1 MTYELDLSLDGELD
15 VDRGFLLVNDV
26 GPVRRVKAL
35 KIVGFTDP
43 LWDRVAAMVCPFWTD
58 WMRGAVEG
66 GTTTTPKPPD
76 PTPPAGEGPSRPIEE
91 AFDAWVDFLGESA
104 RTYLSLFGDFVSRA
118 TSDGY
123 SAADWVEDG
132 NRYWS
137 QLAKDWAQAWAYGM
151 ELIDEVSEQGIDAG
165 IMPPGAPKE
174 PARGMVTAMVGGNAA
189 AGAASSSGGSEAT
202 VIPVAGLGAADQ
214 LTCTQLVSI
223 EAQGDTLQPGEI
235 SISIEQLDDGTYGVR
250 LESTNTTA
258 APSLYVGDLVDANG
272 LKLSAVQ
279 LYISRAKGS

>member
-1 MTYELDLSLDGELD
+1 
-15 VDRGFLLVNDV
+15 
-26 GPVRRVKAL
+26 
-35 KIVGFTDP
+35 
-43 LWDRVAAMVCPFWTD
+43 
-58 WMRGAVEG
+58 
-66 GTTTTPKPPD
+66 
-76 PTPPAGEGPSRPIEE
+76 
-91 AFDAWVDFLGESA
+91 
-104 RTYLSLFGDFVSRA
+104 
-118 TSDGY
+118 
-123 SAADWVEDG
+123 
-132 NRYWS
+132 
-137 QLAKDWAQAWAYGM
+137 
-151 ELIDEVSEQGIDAG
+151 LIDEVSEQGIDAG